1 MPRAIEA
8 IPRAIEIA
16 TPLDQDVLLFHRMH
30 AREELSRLS
39 HFEVELLGHPDHGDI
54 DIDKILGQNVTI
66 KLALDDDSNRFFN
79 GFVTRFAQAGRHGRY
94 NRFIA
99 SVQPW
104 TWFLTRTSDCRIFQD
119 MTVPD
124 IVKAVFVEHGVT
136 DFRFDLTASYRQWN
150 YCVQYRETDF
160 NFISRLLEHEGIFYY
175 FRHTDGHHTMMLT
188 DSTDMLTA
196 TPGYEEIKFFTSEQ
210 VLRPKFEHIERWDFA
225 REVQPG
231 RFVHTDYDL
240 TRPSVDLQTQK
251 ALPRR
256 YTPSNYEIY
265 DYPGYYSQRRDG
277 EQYAAVRLD
286 EFGTQFETAQAETNA
301 RGVAVGSLFT
311 LERCP
316 RADQNREHV
325 IIAATYDLELSE
337 YEAMPTAE
345 GPFHYHCAFVA
356 MSSEQQ
362 FRPKRTTPK
371 PFVQGPQTA
380 VVVGPPGEEIY
391 TDEYGRVKVKFH
403 WDRESK
409 EDENSSCWIRVS
421 QAWAG
426 KGWGAFHTPR
436 VGHEVIVDFLEGDPD
451 QPIITGSVYNAA
463 NMPPYA
469 VPANATH
476 SGIKSRS
483 SKGGNPNNFNEIRM
497 EDTKGS
503 ELFYI
508 QAEKDWRIHVKNNET
523 ENVGASISTSAG
535 GAISR
540 SSGGNHSR
548 TAGDSITDKAKNTYT
563 LNTGKGQSLK
573 AGGSYQLLTNE
584 GIHLKTINFV
594 MELIEAGIE
603 GAMASLK
610 GDSKEAVASAKGFC
624 KGDSKAAEALGNKIA
639 AQMSSAFGP
648 AIGAASGE
656 ITRICSEGE
665 KGAVKSRAQ
674 AEAAGVAAATF
685 VQAVQSDA
693 GPEAVA
699 TAFVGMAVAAY
710 QAYAD
715 TRKLID
721 GLMPKIPSIVMW
733 AMKDIQGQALWNVS
747 FESKYRDV
755 SLEAKARDVNIR
767 GKRNVS
773 IEAATKDLNLKAS
786 AKNVNL
792 EAAKK
797 DVNIK
802 ASDKDVKMTAKKKLN
817 IKAEDDNLVM
827 ETGKNM
833 TIKAAKKM
841 QLKCGNASITLLE
854 GGDILIRGK
863 AIKLNATSGAVTVK
877 GTPIKLN

>member
-1 MPRAIEA
+1 MRG
-8 IPRAIEIA
+8 
-16 TPLDQDVLLFHRMH
+16 
-30 AREELSRLS
+30 REELSRLS
-39 HFEVELLGHPDHGDI
+39 EFELELLGDPEHGDI
-54 DIDKILGQNVTI
+54 DIDKILGQNVTVR
-66 KLALDDDSNRFFN
+66 LALADDSSRFFN
-79 GFVTRFAQAGRHGRY
+79 GFVTRFAQTGRHGRY
-94 NRFIA
+94 NRFVA
-99 SVQPW
+99 LVQPW
-104 TWFLTRTSDCRIFQD
+104 TWFLTRTADCRIFQD

-124 IVKAVFVEHGVT
+124 IVKAVFQDHGVT
-136 DFRFDLTASYRQWN
+136 DFKFDLTAQYRKWT

-188 DSTDMLTA
+188 DSNDMLAATA
-196 TPGYEEIKFFTSEQ
+196 GYEDVKFFMPEQ
-210 VLRPKFEHIERWDFA
+210 VVRPEIEYIRRWDFA
-225 REVQPG
+225 REVQAG
-231 RFVHTDYDL
+231 TFVHTDYDL
-240 TRPSVDLQTQK
+240 TRPKVDLRTQK

-256 YTPSNYEIY
+256 YRPSTLEIY
-265 DYPGYYSQRRDG
+265 DYPGYYHQRADG
-277 EQYAAVRLD
+277 EHYATVRIEEL
-286 EFGTQFETAQAETNA
+286 GTQFEMAHADTNA
-301 RGVAVGSLFT
+301 RGIEVGATFT
-311 LERCP
+311 LDQHP
-316 RADQNREHV
+316 RADQNREHAIV
-325 IIAATYDLELSE
+325 AATYELQFSD
-337 YEAMPTAE
+337 YEAMPSDE
-345 GPFHYHCAFVA
+345 GPPSYHCTFVA
-356 MSSEQQ
+356 MSTDQQ
-362 FRPKRTTPK
+362 FRPRRITPK

-380 VVVGPPGEEIY
+380 MVVGPSGDEIY
-391 TDEYGRVKVKFH
+391 VDEYGRVKVKFH
-403 WDRESK
+403 WDRESR
-409 EDENSSCWIRVS
+409 EDENSSCWIRVAH
-421 QAWAG
+421 AWAG
-426 KGWGAFHTPR
+426 KGWGAIHTPR
-436 VGHEVIVDFLEGDPD
+436 IGQEVIVDFLEGDPD
-451 QPIITGSVYNAA
+451 QPIITGRVYNAE
-463 NMPPYA
+463 NMPPYTL
-469 VPANATH
+469 PAHATH
-476 SGIKSRS
+476 SGFKSRS

-503 ELFYI
+503 ELLYV

-540 SSGGNHSR
+540 SSGGNQSR

-563 LNTGKGQSLK
+563 LNTGQGQSLK

-610 GDSKEAVASAKGFC
+610 GDAKEAVAAAKDLR
-624 KGDSKAAEALGNKIA
+624 KGDSKAAEALGDKIS
-639 AQMSSAFGP
+639 AQMSKAFGP

-656 ITRICSEGE
+656 ITRICTEGE
-665 KGAVKSRAQ
+665 KGAAKATAQ
-674 AEAAGVAAATF
+674 GEAAGIAAATF

-715 TRKLID
+715 TRKMID
-721 GLMPKIPSIVMW
+721 GLIPKIPSIVMW

-755 SLEAKARDVNIR
+755 SLEAKARDVNVK

-786 AKNVNL
+786 ANNVNI

-802 ASDKDVKMTAKKKLN
+802 AADKDARMTAKKKLT
-817 IKAEDDNLVM
+817 IKAEEDNLVM

-841 QLKCGNASITLLE
+841 QLKCGDASITLLE